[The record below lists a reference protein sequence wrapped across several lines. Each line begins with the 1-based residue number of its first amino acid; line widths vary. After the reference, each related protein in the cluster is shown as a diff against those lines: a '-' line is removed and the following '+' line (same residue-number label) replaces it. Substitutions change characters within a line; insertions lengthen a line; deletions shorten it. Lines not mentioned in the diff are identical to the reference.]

1 MRYLILVF
9 LLQGNYLFAQ
19 TEAIK
24 KQLEVFENSSNH
36 EAAVNELIILL
47 KLKTL
52 TPADVLAVQSKLI
65 NKYQQLQKWDTCL
78 NYCQQQIAIA
88 HQQKNTLAEATFYK
102 HIGST
107 YYYIPQKQNAIAYW
121 KKCIEIAEP
130 NNYFTLLAQCYHN
143 VGVISFEQADY
154 NLAEKYFIK
163 AIDLSKQ
170 NNDTASSTFRLHYRL
185 LATTYDAENK
195 LDKAAKIFQDI
206 IVKSR
211 ISKDSSNLVESL
223 LFYTNV
229 LKKKKEF
236 EKAILLSGEA
246 LLISRKINLIDGVIT
261 ALNTHANNLIA
272 AQNFK
277 EAYKYKSEEDTLLR
291 TRFSGDLNKKISE
304 TEAKFKTA
312 EIQHEK
318 EIAAVKAKK
327 EMQLYILAFIS
338 LFGITGFIFYYLYQ
352 KRSVKQ
358 KIQMQLQMQEE
369 KERLSRD
376 LHDNLGSQMAL
387 LSNNIENLDINL
399 KKHQVLDENIEK
411 VKGTSKQLLQTLRET
426 IWILNKEQV
435 TTQEFFDKLIDYTH
449 RYLQSYPAIQLQVK
463 EDFLFPQNLNS
474 TEALQ
479 LFRICQEA
487 ISNACKYS
495 GSTNLLL
502 QGNTQL
508 TFFEI
513 SVQDFGKGFDVNTVN
528 EDGHYGLK
536 NMQQRAKSVNAK
548 LVITAATGRGAT
560 VVIKIENAL
569 QRV

>member
-1 MRYLILVF
+1 
-9 LLQGNYLFAQ
+9 
-19 TEAIK
+19 
-24 KQLEVFENSSNH
+24 
-36 EAAVNELIILL
+36 
-47 KLKTL
+47 
-52 TPADVLAVQSKLI
+52 
-65 NKYQQLQKWDTCL
+65 
-78 NYCQQQIAIA
+78 
-88 HQQKNTLAEATFYK
+88 
-102 HIGST
+102 
-107 YYYIPQKQNAIAYW
+107 
-121 KKCIEIAEP
+121 
-130 NNYFTLLAQCYHN
+130 
-143 VGVISFEQADY
+143 
-154 NLAEKYFIK
+154 
-163 AIDLSKQ
+163 
-170 NNDTASSTFRLHYRL
+170 
-185 LATTYDAENK
+185 
-195 LDKAAKIFQDI
+195 
-206 IVKSR
+206 
-211 ISKDSSNLVESL
+211 
-223 LFYTNV
+223 
-229 LKKKKEF
+229 
-236 EKAILLSGEA
+236 
-246 LLISRKINLIDGVIT
+246 
-261 ALNTHANNLIA
+261 
-272 AQNFK
+272 
-277 EAYKYKSEEDTLLR
+277 
-291 TRFSGDLNKKISE
+291 
-304 TEAKFKTA
+304 
-312 EIQHEK
+312 
-318 EIAAVKAKK
+318 
-327 EMQLYILAFIS
+327 LYILAFIS

-513 SVQDFGKGFDVNTVN
+513 SIHDFGKGFDVNTVN

-536 NMQQRAKSVNAK
+536 NMQQRAKSINAK

-560 VVIKIENAL
+560 VVIKIGNAL